1 MYFSN
6 IINIYIMNNSKLAIL
21 LASLSFFSTACK
33 NSGSATT
40 ADNETD
46 SQVAESPKPTQGIWE
61 MIGMDDEGPL
71 LEIRDDEVDYYEYGF
86 GNMPQRYIV
95 TNRTDS
101 TVEFQDKKKR
111 GLVLFTDNFI
121 DLQIYNVADGEM
133 CLSEQ
138 STPYPTYGGLVSR
151 SKDDQRTV
159 YSDTAC
165 TVVAGLAEKY
175 VALPIISLHPTYTAL
190 LLNGK
195 DTVCL
200 PNNRVGFDYAKCN
213 LAGFG
218 GMYESTAKD
227 GTSYEIS
234 DITSGDSNSK
244 KQRFK
249 IMKNVMEEFRGYS
262 NYYLGHSDGNRIV
275 VDSITDNYDAF
286 ENADGSKFTK
296 LDKPFD
302 IMVYSTIRSNLMYVD
317 SVAYRPASY

>member
-61 MIGMDDEGPL
+61 MIGMDDEGSL
-71 LEIRDDEVDYYEYGF
+71 LEIRENTVNYHESVF
-86 GNMPQRYIV
+86 GIMPQRYIV

-101 TVEFQDKKKR
+101 TVEFTGKKR
-111 GLVLFTDNFI
+111 KGLVLFKEDYI
-121 DLQIYNVADGEM
+121 DLQIFNIADGSMET
-133 CLSEQ
+133 SIQ
-138 STPYPTYGGLVSR
+138 STLYPTFGGLVSR
-151 SKDDQRTV
+151 DKYDQRIV
-159 YSDTAC
+159 YSDTTC
-165 TVVAGLAEKY
+165 TVEAGVAEEY

-195 DTVCL
+195 DTVYL

-249 IMKNVMEEFRGYS
+249 IMKNLMEEFRGYS

-275 VDSITDNYDAF
+275 VDSMDPSSQNWINRLT
-286 ENADGSKFTK
+286 
-296 LDKPFD
+296 LWCIP
-302 IMVYSTIRSNLMYVD
+302 RSGQISCTLTAWHID
-317 SVAYRPASY
+317 RHHIEL